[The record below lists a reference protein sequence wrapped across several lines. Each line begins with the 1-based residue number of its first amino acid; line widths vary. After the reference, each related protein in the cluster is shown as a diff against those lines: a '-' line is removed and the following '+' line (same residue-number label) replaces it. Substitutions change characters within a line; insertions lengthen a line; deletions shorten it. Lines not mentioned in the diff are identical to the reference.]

1 MALAHAMWIHGHS
14 MQIENP
20 ERLASV
26 WRAGMYIRVEGKPGN
41 ATWFHF
47 AIPTPVIVND
57 HRLRALRVILQF
69 RTSSADASVRDIHVY
84 DGETK
89 IAQFNNVNLSGNVG
103 YRAFD
108 IPGNPEVKLGIGI
121 SIGVGFGVEMMSH
134 QMEFIS
140 AGCDFIA

>member
-84 DGETK
+84 
-89 IAQFNNVNLSGNVG
+89 NVNLSGNVG